1 MNLEEVLRRKFYRE
15 QLERS
20 DDETPFCL
28 PISCNDMSDT
38 EKNSFIQFLAAESH
52 RKDQQNSRLQK
63 TIDDQGERLNAMQ
76 LTLEKIESAQHA
88 TREENIKLNA
98 QLSGQGASLKS
109 MQSELKKSLRETAK
123 YRSLYE
129 VLRDEKF
136 VGTSQKSGKSRP
148 AVGRDDDKDD
158 WTGTGNTGDDESIA
172 DTGSVTHPQTDK
184 ECAGPTC

>member
-1 MNLEEVLRRKFYRE
+1 MDLEEVLRRKFYRE

-76 LTLEKIESAQHA
+76 LTLDNIQRSQEM
-88 TREENIKLNA
+88 TRDENIKLNA
-98 QLSGQGASLKS
+98 ELLVQGRCLKS
-109 MQSELKKSLRETAK
+109 MQVELNKALREAAK

-136 VGTSQKSGKSRP
+136 IGSSQKKRKSTP
-148 AVGRDDDKDD
+148 ASGRDDDKDD
-158 WTGTGNTGDDESIA
+158 
-172 DTGSVTHPQTDK
+172 
-184 ECAGPTC
+184 